1 MDNLF
6 EMARKAFVRGLV
18 ESTPPRLVI
27 ETQMEVIA
35 EQAQEL
41 TRQARI
47 LRDQAEASY
56 RQICCGGACNQGHEC
71 PLEGLK

>member
-18 ESTPPRLVI
+18 ESAPPRLVI

-35 EQAQEL
+35 EQAHEL

-47 LRDQAEASY
+47 LREQAEAIY
-56 RQICCGGACNQGHEC
+56 RQICCNNNCSQGRDC
-71 PLEGLK
+71 PLRTSK

>member
-6 EMARKAFVRGLV
+6 DLARKAFVRGMV
-18 ESTPPRLVI
+18 ESAPPRLVI

-41 TRQARI
+41 TRQARN
-47 LRDQAEASY
+47 LREQAEAIY
-56 RQICCGGACNQGHEC
+56 RQICCNGQCNQGRDC
-71 PLEGLK
+71 PLRTSK